1 MAEVQVCQ
9 SDYLAADDLGG
20 KDVTVTIASV
30 ALPPELPSGGK
41 RGRKSKSVLITFA
54 KAHKK
59 FICNTTNQWSIAL
72 LLGSKSARDWVGKR
86 ITLRADTDIDIES
99 GQPTL
104 CIRIGGSPDA
114 DKQNAAAYA
123 REWRAG
129 NRQRGALCK
138 RVKRAFRM
146 LLVNGAPESS
156 EPDVPDAPVFEDE
169 SADVAE
175 EQTAPNTDAE
185 QTQSE
190 QEMVDAQVQ

>member
-30 ALPPELPSGGK
+30 ALPPELPGK
-41 RGRKSKSVLITFA
+41 RKGKSKSVLITFQ

-86 ITLRADTDIDIES
+86 ITLRADIDIDIES

-146 LLVNGAPESS
+146 LSVESS
-156 EPDVPDAPVFEDE
+156 EPDAPEAPVFEDE

-175 EQTAPNTDAE
+175 EQTAPSTDAE

>member
-1 MAEVQVCQ
+1 
-9 SDYLAADDLGG
+9 
-20 KDVTVTIASV
+20 VTIASV
-30 ALPPELPSGGK
+30 ALPPELPGK
-41 RGRKSKSVLITFA
+41 RKGKSKSVLITFA

-114 DKQNAAAYA
+114 DKANAAAYA
-123 REWRAG
+123 KEWRAG

-146 LLVNGAPESS
+146 LLVNGAPVESS
-156 EPDVPDAPVFEDE
+156 EPDMPDAPVFEDE
-169 SADVAE
+169 STDAAE
-175 EQTAPNTDAE
+175 EQTAPSTDAG
-185 QTQSE
+185 QVQSAE
-190 QEMVDAQVQ
+190 QETADAQVQ